1 MNILNEW
8 IKRLFA
14 DSQVVY
20 LLFAL
25 VTALITIV
33 IFGEMLTPVI
43 AAIVFAFLLDGG
55 VEQLRGRGVSN
66 LLSVAIVFI
75 VFLTASVIAF
85 FTILPPIMSQ
95 FAQFFGLL
103 PSMVGA
109 LQEAAMKLPATYPGF
124 VDESQIIDLITRVRT
139 ELIVIGQR
147 ALTFSLGNLT
157 NLITIIVYMI
167 LVPVM
172 MFFFLKDKTE
182 ILNWLSEFLPKERP
196 LLDQVWE
203 EVMAKTVDYARGKV
217 YEILIVGFSS
227 WMVYTFLDLR
237 FAAFLALLTGFS
249 VVIPYI
255 GAALVTFPV
264 GFVALFQWGFG
275 TEFLGALIAYLI
287 VQAIDGNLLAP
298 LLFSEVVKL
307 HPNAIILAI
316 LIFGG
321 IWGIWGVFFAIPLA
335 TLSHAVIK
343 AWSSRR
349 NQYFLEGPPI

>member
-8 IKRLFA
+8 IEKLFA
-14 DSQVVY
+14 DPQVVY
-20 LLFAL
+20 LLFVLLLAL
-25 VTALITIV
+25 LTIML
-33 IFGEMLTPVI
+33 FGKMVTPVI
-43 AAIVFAFLLDGG
+43 ASVVIAFLLDGG
-55 VEQLRGRGVSN
+55 VERLNKRGLSSF
-66 LLSVAIVFI
+66 LSVVIVYIVFMTLA
-75 VFLTASVIAF
+75 VFAF

-103 PSMVGA
+103 PAMAGA
-109 LQEAAMKLPATYPGF
+109 LQDAAMKLPEAYPGLI
-124 VDESQIIDLITRVRT
+124 DESQILDLITKVRA
-139 ELIVIGQR
+139 ELLIIGQR
-147 ALTFSLGNLT
+147 ALTFSLGNIT
-157 NLITIIVYMI
+157 NLLTIIVYMI

-172 MFFFLKDKTE
+172 LFFFLKDKAV
-182 ILNWLSEFLPKERP
+182 ILHWLSGFLPNDRT
-196 LLDQVWE
+196 LLDQVWK
-203 EVMAKTVDYARGKV
+203 EVMTKTGDYARGKV

-227 WMVYTFLDLR
+227 WVVYTFLDLR

-275 TEFLGALIAYLI
+275 AEFLGALIAYLI
-287 VQAIDGNLLAP
+287 MQAIDGNLLAP

-321 IWGIWGVFFAIPLA
+321 IWGLWGVFFAIPLA

-349 NQYFLEGPPI
+349 KQYFATIK